1 MKSLLIRLTHG
12 LYDQDIAPEERE
24 LVAQWH
30 AMKLLIHEEGKYRFA
45 SQYRAGT
52 ISLTQTAGAYLQTIG
67 ESIRDHFI
75 DAANLMGAANGDLVI
90 AQRLLGKRGG
100 PQAKVVLIAGRSET
114 FSVAVVAQGSG
125 GLVLQ
130 DIRTSYPAGFAL
142 SDLPDAEIGSLYQI
156 NNQTGKIAA
165 YLGNLSD
172 PKVDEKI
179 VLALYNK
186 HDAFEEDVLDQA
198 RQFPK
203 EVDAALYPHRRD
215 LRHLPFCTIDPVTAK
230 DYDDA
235 ICYVPETSTLYVAIA
250 DVSEYVQPFGAIDA
264 EAIYRSFSI
273 YLPHRS
279 IPMLPRELSET
290 LCSLQG
296 NVDRLAYTFEMK
308 IDPATYELESFEL
321 YESIIHSH
329 RRFTYEEID
338 AFLEGN
344 LHAKTDKEAAVLAY
358 IPALNDLTHRLR
370 EERMKKGYN
379 FRSSELEMAIDKDQN
394 IVSTEFAV
402 ETPSHALIEDCMLL
416 ANKAAASM
424 YERGVFRIHESPSP
438 VKLQSLYT
446 ELASIGIFVEFQ
458 GSVKEMITAIQAEA
472 EKRGLISE
480 VDTLI
485 IRAQMQARYAPYN
498 MGHFGLGFDRYTH
511 FTSPIR
517 RYSDLIVHRLL
528 KAIQANDTEE
538 GSYVLRNIESLCTSI
553 SEKEREA
560 SDIEIRFHE
569 RKFARWAATVIG
581 QTFKARVM
589 HTEDQIRAEIHD
601 VITGAQVNVASQF
614 GLMLFDDIVVKIENV
629 DLATAKISAS
639 FVSRIEK
646 EDMAYKSVH
655 DEPSM
660 ESGFLAGGMNE

>member
-12 LYDQDIAPEERE
+12 LFKQDIAQDEQE
-24 LVAQWH
+24 LVKQWH
-30 AMKLLIHEEGKYRFA
+30 ALKILNFENEKYQFS
-45 SQYRAGT
+45 SQYRAGI
-52 ISLTQTAGAYLQTIG
+52 ISSVQASGAYLQTIG

-75 DAANLMGAANGDLVI
+75 DTSYLNGAKDGDLVI

-100 PQAKVVLIAGRSET
+100 PSAKVIVLVGRSET
-114 FSVAVVAQGSG
+114 FSIGIIASKSG
-125 GLVLQ
+125 QLLLQ
-130 DIRTSYPAGFAL
+130 DIRTSQNIPVSL
-142 SDLPDAEIGSLYQI
+142 TDLPETSEASVYQI
-156 NNQTGKIAA
+156 NNQNGACT

-172 PKVDEKI
+172 PRVDEKI

-186 HDAFEEDVLDQA
+186 HDAFDQDVLEMA
-198 RQFPK
+198 ASFPK
-203 EVDAALYPHRRD
+203 EVDATLYPARRD

-235 ICYVPETSTLYVAIA
+235 ICYIPESNTLYVAIA
-250 DVSEYVQPFGAIDA
+250 DVSEYVHPFGPIDA

-279 IPMLPRELSET
+279 IPMLPRQLSET
-290 LCSLQG
+290 LCSLQPL
-296 NVDRLAYTFEMK
+296 VDRLAYTFEMK
-308 IDPATYELESFEL
+308 IHPDTLEVISSDL

-338 AFLEGN
+338 LFLAGN
-344 LHAKTDKEAAVLAY
+344 LTASTEKEKLVLEY
-358 IPALNDLTHRLR
+358 IPQLNDLTAKLKC
-370 EERMKKGYN
+370 ERMKKGYD
-379 FRSSELEMAIDKDQN
+379 FRSSELEMRIDENQN

-438 VKLQSLYT
+438 MKLQSLYQ

-458 GSVKEMITAIQAEA
+458 GSIKETITAIQAQA
-472 EKRGLISE
+472 EERDLVSE

-498 MGHFGLGFDRYTH
+498 TGHFGLGFERYTH

-528 KAIQANDTEE
+528 KAIKAGDTEE

-560 SDIEIRFHE
+560 SDIEIRFQE
-569 RKFARWAATVIG
+569 RKFARWASTVIG

-589 HTEDQIRAEIHD
+589 QTEDQIRAEIHD
-601 VITGAQVNVASQF
+601 VITGAKVNVTAHF
-614 GLMLFDDIVVKIENV
+614 GLILFDDILVKIETA
-629 DLATAKISAS
+629 DLATAKITAS
-639 FVSRIEK
+639 FVSKIDK
-646 EDMAYKSVH
+646 EENAQ
-655 DEPSM
+655 
-660 ESGFLAGGMNE
+660 GTAT

>member
-12 LYDQDIAPEERE
+12 LYAQDISTEEHPF
-24 LVAQWH
+24 VDQWMQ
-30 AMKLLIHEEGKYRFA
+30 MKLLAFENGKYTFT

-52 ISLTQTAGAYLQTIG
+52 VSLSQNSGAYLQTIG
-67 ESIRDHFI
+67 ESLRDHYI
-75 DAANLMGAANGDLVI
+75 DPANMMDAKNGDLVI
-90 AQRLLGKRGG
+90 AQRLLGRRGG
-100 PQAKVVLIAGRSET
+100 PQAKVVVVVGRSET
-114 FSVAVVAQGSG
+114 FSVAIVASKNGY
-125 GLVLQ
+125 LVLQ
-130 DIRTSYPAGFAL
+130 DIRTSHPAGFAL
-142 SDLPDAEIGSLYQI
+142 EDLSEPSEGSVYQI
-156 NNQTGKIAA
+156 NNQTGKIEA
-165 YLGNLSD
+165 YLGHISD
-172 PKVDEKI
+172 PAVDEKI

-186 HDAFEEDVLDQA
+186 HDAFDEEVLEQA
-198 RQFPK
+198 RNFPK
-203 EVDAALYPHRRD
+203 EVDASLYPNRRD

-235 ICYVPETSTLYVAIA
+235 ICYIPETHTLYVAIA
-250 DVSEYVQPFGAIDA
+250 DVSEYVKPFGAIDA

-279 IPMLPRELSET
+279 IPMLPRQLSET

-296 NVDRLAYTFEMK
+296 NVDRLAYTFEMR
-308 IDPATYELESFEL
+308 INPQTFEMESFEL
-321 YESIIHSH
+321 YESLIHSH

-338 AFLEGN
+338 AFLEGHLKATN
-344 LHAKTDKEAAVLAY
+344 EKEEKVLAY
-358 IPALNDLTHRLR
+358 IPQLNILTQNLR

-379 FRSSELEMAIDKDQN
+379 FRSTELEMRIDEDQN
-394 IVSTEFAV
+394 IVSTEFAE

-438 VKLQSLYT
+438 LKLQSLYT

-458 GSVKEMITAIQAEA
+458 GSIKETITAIQKQAE
-472 EKRGLISE
+472 ERDLISE

-498 MGHFGLGFDRYTH
+498 SGHFGLGFERYTH

-528 KAIQANDTEE
+528 KAIQAGDTEE

-569 RKFARWAATVIG
+569 RKFARWASTVIG
-581 QTFKARVM
+581 QEFKARVM
-589 HTEDQIRAEIHD
+589 SAEDDIRAEIHD
-601 VITGAQVNVASQF
+601 TITGANVLVTSHF
-614 GLMLFDDIVVKIENV
+614 GLMLFDDIIVKIESA
-629 DLATAKISAS
+629 DLATAKIKAS
-639 FVSRIEK
+639 FVRKFEK
-646 EDMAYKSVH
+646 E
-655 DEPSM
+655 PSPSIIKKAHS
-660 ESGFLAGGMNE
+660 E